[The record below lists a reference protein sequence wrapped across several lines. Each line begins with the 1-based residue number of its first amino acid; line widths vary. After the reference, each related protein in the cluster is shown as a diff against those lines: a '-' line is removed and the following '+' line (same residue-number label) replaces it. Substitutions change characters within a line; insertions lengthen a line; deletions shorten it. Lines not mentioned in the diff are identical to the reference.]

1 MAIVTLT
8 NSTSP
13 STVERPTDDSDP
25 YERETQLNA
34 LAHNFDDHDHT
45 AGKNLGVGRVQT
57 SSAPAASGQ
66 VRVNGDSYQ
75 WWGASAA
82 AVRTAADLESAQ
94 TVSGVKTFSAAPV
107 LSAGASTG
115 AAKSYVNDTANA
127 GMTVGLTINQGA
139 ADDEALA
146 LKSSDVAHG
155 ITDLGETDTY
165 GSFFKS
171 NATNGGLSIRG
182 LAASTSIGVDVGGF
196 QGTANT
202 TKSTAGTG
210 AIRLTGGLKSGTG
223 FAALGANANILAVT
237 DAGTTRFLLDADGDS
252 HQDVGTA
259 WTNFDEYDDIGLLTT
274 LAHNISREGNRIRGE
289 FQRWI
294 TYHRG
299 ALEAA
304 GLVTFN
310 ANGRHFVNM
319 SRLTMLLVGAV
330 RQQAARTVALE
341 ERFAALER
349 RTLALEAG

>member
-1 MAIVTLT
+1 MAITALT

-13 STVERPTDDSDP
+13 NTVNRATADGDAFD
-25 YERETQLNA
+25 RDHVNL
-34 LAHNFDDHDHT
+34 LADNFDNHDHT
-45 AGKNLGVGRVQT
+45 SGKCLGVGRVQT
-57 SSAPAASGQ
+57 SSAPAQSGQ

-75 WWGASAA
+75 WWGGSAS

-115 AAKSYVNDTANA
+115 AANVYVNDTSNA
-127 GMTVGLTINQGA
+127 QMTVGVTINQGA

-155 ITDLGETDTY
+155 VTGVTETDTY
-165 GSFFKS
+165 AAVGKASPT
-171 NATNGGLSIRG
+171 AGGASYRG
-182 LAASTSIGVDVGGF
+182 FSEGDTGVQLYAIGTTD
-196 QGTANT
+196 NT
-202 TKSTAGTG
+202 TKSTAAG
-210 AIRLTGGLKSGTG
+210 AYVDILAQKKSGASAG
-223 FAALGANANILAVT
+223 AQGANANLVVIR
-237 DAGTTRFLLDADGDS
+237 DGGGNTRFIFDTEGDS

-259 WTNFDEYDDIGLLTT
+259 WTNFDDWDDIGLLTT

-289 FQRWI
+289 FQKWI
-294 TYHRG
+294 MYHRG

-310 ANGRHFVNM
+310 DDGHHFVNM

-330 RQQAARTVALE
+330 RQQAAKTVALE

>member
-1 MAIVTLT
+1 MTIVALT

-13 STVERPTDDSDP
+13 DTVERATDGQDP
-25 YERETQLNA
+25 FSRQSHLNA

-57 SSAPAASGQ
+57 ASAPAGAGQ
-66 VRVNGDSYQ
+66 VRVNGDAYQ

-82 AVRTAADLESAQ
+82 AVRTAADLEGAQ
-94 TVSGVKTFSAAPV
+94 TVSGVKTFSAAPNA
-107 LSAGASTG
+107 SAGL
-115 AAKSYVNDTANA
+115 YVNDTSNA
-127 GMTVGLTINQGA
+127 KATLGLTINQGA

-155 ITDLGETDTY
+155 VTDFAETDTWLEAL
-165 GSFFKS
+165 KS
-171 NATNGGLSIRG
+171 HATNGGATVRG
-182 LAASTSIGVDVGGF
+182 FSANVIGASLEGVSTNEDV
-196 QGTANT
+196 
-202 TKSTAGTG
+202 TKSTAAT
-210 AIRLTGGLKSGTG
+210 APIVLRAYKKSGTG
-223 FAALGANANILAVT
+223 LGTMGANANLVAVIHGASTARFIL
-237 DAGTTRFLLDADGDS
+237 DGDGDS

-259 WTNFDEYDDIGLLTT
+259 WTNFDDYDDIGLLTT

-289 FQRWI
+289 FHRWI
-294 TYHRG
+294 MYHRG

-310 ANGRHFVNM
+310 DDGHHFVNM

-330 RQQAARTVALE
+330 RQQAAKTVALE